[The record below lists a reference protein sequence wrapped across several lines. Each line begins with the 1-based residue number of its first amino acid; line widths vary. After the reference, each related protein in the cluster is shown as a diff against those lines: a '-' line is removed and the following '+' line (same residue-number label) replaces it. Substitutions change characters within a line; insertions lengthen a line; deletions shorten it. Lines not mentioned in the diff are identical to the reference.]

1 MNLKFISSIVAAAM
15 ALTTLTGTGIK
26 GIDKHF
32 SNANVAHA
40 DMLDFVDTN
49 AYYKPQGNF
58 TYNTYYIAK
67 WESDSINS
75 DPLQGCRY
83 NAVYYVRNSRYVY
96 DSNGE
101 IVIDALSCYNH
112 YDPDTGH
119 WRLEKI
125 SWYSAYYGGYRIIYS
140 D

>member
-40 DMLDFVDTN
+40 DMLDFVETN

-67 WESDSINS
+67 WKSDIN
-75 DPLQGCRY
+75 DPYQGCNY
-83 NAVYYVRNSRYVY
+83 NTVYYVRNSDYVY
-96 DSNGE
+96 HNGE
-101 IVIDALSCYNH
+101 IVIDARSCYNH
-112 YDPDTGH
+112 YNPDTGH